1 MGIQSISRNNMLCS
15 AMHQK
20 LQILFDFP
28 EKGVDYLQTMNP
40 LAKIRVQIIPT
51 PFKNSLNA
59 L

>member
-1 MGIQSISRNNMLCS
+1 MFCHAPKITNT
-15 AMHQK
+15 
-20 LQILFDFP
+20 LFDFP

-40 LAKIRVQIIPT
+40 LAKIRVPIIPT